1 MAIRRLLIGA
11 ALGVIASFGLP
22 AAVAVAAPAYPPS
35 VGGLTVSAST
45 VTAGGSV
52 SIAGAGFEAGSP
64 VNVTVRVA
72 GVGIVDNFSIVAD
85 MNGSIATAV
94 RLTVAGQTTI
104 VVTGVDINGAPRIL
118 TTVVEAA
125 SAGGSSGGGSA
136 SGGVSLPNTGASIRI
151 PLVLG
156 GALLLGGCGAIL
168 STRRRRRRTTAS

>member
-22 AAVAVAAPAYPPS
+22 AAAAIAAPAYPPS

-52 SIAGAGFEAGSP
+52 SVAGSGFEPGSS
-64 VNVTVRVA
+64 VNVTVRVS
-72 GVGIVDNFSIVAD
+72 GVGIVDNFSVVAD

-94 RLTVAGQTTI
+94 RLTVAGETTI
-104 VVTGVDINGAPRIL
+104 VVTGVDVNGAPRIL

-125 SAGGSSGGGSA
+125 SAGGSSGSA
-136 SGGVSLPNTGASIRI
+136 SGGASLPNTGASIRI

-168 STRRRRRRTTAS
+168 STRRRRRRSTAS